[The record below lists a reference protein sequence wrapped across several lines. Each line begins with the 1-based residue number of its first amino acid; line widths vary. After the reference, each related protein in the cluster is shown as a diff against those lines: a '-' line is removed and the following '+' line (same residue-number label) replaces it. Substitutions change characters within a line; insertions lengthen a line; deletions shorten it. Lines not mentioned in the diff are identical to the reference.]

1 MRIKVLGIDGRD
13 FARMTAILAAG
24 SFLAGCS
31 SGAMRFDEEIF
42 TASTANQ
49 RAILGAAVDQPFPG
63 DVSPRPAP
71 VDRTYTGSVNRR
83 AVEPVAVGT
92 AGVQRQTLPPAARE
106 PMPARPVEVA
116 RAEPVA
122 NDRMAVPA
130 APRQAAATPAPVG
143 ADEGGEGWTRAGG
156 TQVTVREGET
166 LYNLSRRFGVPVK
179 AIMKVNNM
187 ASADDLS
194 AGQKVVIPTYVYS
207 RKAPISAPDANP
219 EVMAAKSSRGSRYDV
234 PADKVPVPSRSPDR
248 NVAILPQT
256 PKPKQRVAAAETS
269 DVTAQKSSAT
279 PSPAKAG
286 LYTVVAG
293 DTLYGIARQ
302 RGTTA
307 QALKQAN
314 GLADGH
320 LRIGQKLRI
329 PAPGAVVVVADEPV
343 DPVMT
348 ASTGG
353 KRAAD
358 ATKSPVTAYT
368 PPEAANSARTSSDK
382 AITDTVT
389 KSAAIAPEATGVE
402 RMRWPVR
409 GRVIAGYG
417 RKAGSK
423 PNDGIDIAVP
433 EGTPV
438 KAAENGVV
446 IYAGDG
452 LKEFGNT
459 VLVRHEDGLVT
470 VYGHASQL
478 TVARGDKVRRGQEIA
493 RSGMSGSADLPKLHF
508 EVRKDSVP
516 VNPTGYLE

>member
-1 MRIKVLGIDGRD
+1 MRIKVLGIAGRD

-49 RAILGAAVDQPFPG
+49 RAILGDAIDQPFPG
-63 DVSPRPAP
+63 DVGPRPAR
-71 VDRTYTGSVNRR
+71 VDQTYTASVNRR
-83 AVEPVAVGT
+83 AVESAELRTGS
-92 AGVQRQTLPPAARE
+92 VQRQTLPAPVRQ
-106 PMPARPVEVA
+106 PMPARPVEA
-116 RAEPVA
+116 APVA
-122 NDRMAVPA
+122 AKPA
-130 APRQAAATPAPVG
+130 APRQAATATPAPAG
-143 ADEGGEGWTRAGG
+143 AEADAEGWTRAGG

-179 AIMKVNNM
+179 AIMKVNDM
-187 ASADDLS
+187 GSAGELS

-219 EVMAAKSSRGSRYDV
+219 NVMEAKSSRGSRFDV
-234 PADKVPVPSRSPDR
+234 PADQVPLPSRSPDR
-248 NVAILPQT
+248 EVAILPET

-269 DVTAQKSSAT
+269 DAAA
-279 PSPAKAG
+279 PSPAKDG

-293 DTLYGIARQ
+293 DTLFGIARQ

-307 QALKQAN
+307 AALKQAN
-314 GLADGH
+314 GLSDGY

-329 PAPGAVVVVADEPV
+329 PAAGQTVVRADEPV
-343 DPVMT
+343 DPIRT
-348 ASTGG
+348 ATTGA
-353 KRAAD
+353 KRGSD

-368 PPEAANSARTSSDK
+368 PPETDKAARSSSDK
-382 AITDTVT
+382 AITETVT

-470 VYGHASQL
+470 VYGHASEL
-478 TVARGDKVRRGQEIA
+478 KVARGDKVRRGQEIA

>member
-1 MRIKVLGIDGRD
+1 MRIKVLGIAGRD

-49 RAILGAAVDQPFPG
+49 RAILGDAIDQPFPG
-63 DVSPRPAP
+63 DVGPRPAR
-71 VDRTYTGSVNRR
+71 VDQTYTASVNRS
-83 AVEPVAVGT
+83 AVET
-92 AGVQRQTLPPAARE
+92 AELPTGSVQRQTLPAPVRQ
-106 PMPARPVEVA
+106 PMPARPVETTSA
-116 RAEPVA
+116 APVA
-122 NDRMAVPA
+122 AKPVAAPA
-130 APRQAAATPAPVG
+130 APRQLATAIPAPVG
-143 ADEGGEGWTRAGG
+143 AEAEGEGWSRAGG
-156 TQVTVREGET
+156 TQVTIREGET

-179 AIMKVNNM
+179 AIMKVNDM
-187 ASADDLS
+187 KSAGDLS

-219 EVMAAKSSRGSRYDV
+219 NVMEAKSSRGSRYDV
-234 PADKVPVPSRSPDR
+234 PADKVPLPSRSPDR
-248 NVAILPQT
+248 DVAILPET
-256 PKPKQRVAAAETS
+256 PKPRQRVAAAETS
-269 DVTAQKSSAT
+269 DAAAPSTAKD
-279 PSPAKAG
+279 G

-307 QALKQAN
+307 AALKQAN
-314 GLADGH
+314 GLSDGH

-329 PAPGAVVVVADEPV
+329 PAAGQTVVRADDPV
-343 DPVMT
+343 DPVKT
-348 ASTGG
+348 ASTGA

-358 ATKSPVTAYT
+358 ATKSPVRAYT
-368 PPEAANSARTSSDK
+368 PPEADKSARSSSDK
-382 AITDTVT
+382 AITETVT
-389 KSAAIAPEATGVE
+389 KSAAVAPEATGVE

-417 RKAGSK
+417 RNGAGSK

-478 TVARGDKVRRGQEIA
+478 KVARGDKVRRGQEIA

-516 VNPTGYLE
+516 VNPTSYLE

>member
-1 MRIKVLGIDGRD
+1 MRIKVLGIAGRD

-49 RAILGAAVDQPFPG
+49 RAILGNAIDQPFPG
-63 DVSPRPAP
+63 DVGPRPAR
-71 VDRTYTGSVNRR
+71 VDQTYTASVNRS
-83 AVEPVAVGT
+83 AVET
-92 AGVQRQTLPPAARE
+92 AELPTGSVQRQTLPAPVRQ
-106 PMPARPVEVA
+106 PMPARPVETTSA
-116 RAEPVA
+116 APVA
-122 NDRMAVPA
+122 AKPVAAPA
-130 APRQAAATPAPVG
+130 APRQLATATPAPVG
-143 ADEGGEGWTRAGG
+143 AEAEGEGWSRAGG
-156 TQVTVREGET
+156 TQVTIREGET

-179 AIMKVNNM
+179 AIMKVNDM
-187 ASADDLS
+187 KSAGDLS

-219 EVMAAKSSRGSRYDV
+219 NVMDAKSSRGSRYDV
-234 PADKVPVPSRSPDR
+234 PADKVPLPSRSPDR
-248 NVAILPQT
+248 DVAILPET
-256 PKPKQRVAAAETS
+256 PKPRQRVAAAETS
-269 DVTAQKSSAT
+269 DAAAPSTAKD
-279 PSPAKAG
+279 G

-307 QALKQAN
+307 AALKQAN
-314 GLADGH
+314 GLSDGH

-329 PAPGAVVVVADEPV
+329 PAGGQTVVRADDPV
-343 DPVMT
+343 DPVKT
-348 ASTGG
+348 ASTGA

-358 ATKSPVTAYT
+358 ATKSPVRAYT
-368 PPEAANSARTSSDK
+368 PPEADKSVRSSSDK
-382 AITDTVT
+382 AITETVT
-389 KSAAIAPEATGVE
+389 KSAAVAPEATGVE

-417 RKAGSK
+417 RNGAGSK

-478 TVARGDKVRRGQEIA
+478 KVARGDKVRRGQEIA

-516 VNPTGYLE
+516 VNPTSYLE